1 MDVVVSGEYLEIDGV
16 LELTSVLDKFD
27 DFLSA
32 IGLKTHLSQVLSEQ
46 VAALIAEERP
56 QVLDDRLTEENQSLL
71 AAVLVEDLEEVL
83 LQGGA
88 EWAQL
93 VKELWHQVAVVSD
106 SRGLHEHVE
115 RQLSTLNVKDLRGHF
130 KHLTKLGTL

>member
-32 IGLKTHLSQVLSEQ
+32 ISLKTHLSQVLSEQ

-56 QVLDDRLTEENQSLL
+56 QVLDDRLTEEDQSLL

-106 SRGLHEHVE
+106 SRRLHEHVE
-115 RQLSTLNVKDLRGHF
+115 RQLRAFNVKDLRGHF
-130 KHLTKLGTL
+130 KHLAKLGAL